1 MLVVYYV
8 GRATRIVR
16 IFWLP
21 RPYRATFGASGI
33 HSQEESMLKTKLL
46 HPENLQALGSSGHG
60 AQMLIAD
67 GNYPFSTGAPPGARR
82 VYLNLAKDM
91 LGAVDVLKVLA
102 ESVMVEKATV
112 MLPADGEVPEI
123 FQEFADVLGAGITF
137 TRLKRFE
144 FYDEAKADS
153 TCLVIATGESRRFA
167 NILLTIGVVK

>member
-1 MLVVYYV
+1 
-8 GRATRIVR
+8 
-16 IFWLP
+16 
-21 RPYRATFGASGI
+21 
-33 HSQEESMLKTKLL
+33 MLKTKLL
-46 HPENLQALGSSGHG
+46 HPEILQALGSNGHG
-60 AQMLIAD
+60 AQVLIAD

-91 LGAVDVLKVLA
+91 LAVVDVLKVLA
-102 ESVMVEKATV
+102 ESVSVEKATV

-123 FQEFADVLGAGITF
+123 FREFTDVLGAGVPF

-144 FYDEAKADS
+144 FYDEAKSDA